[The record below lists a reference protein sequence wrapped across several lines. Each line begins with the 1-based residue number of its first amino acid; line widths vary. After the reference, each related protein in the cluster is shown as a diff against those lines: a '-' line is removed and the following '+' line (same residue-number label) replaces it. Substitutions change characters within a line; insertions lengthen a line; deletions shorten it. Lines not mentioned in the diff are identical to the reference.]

1 MKTPSRDYLFVPG
14 LVSALALIVTT
25 PAAPQHREE
34 TGNGLKY
41 LAQYCVPKDEG
52 SPTAPRLY
60 C

>member
-1 MKTPSRDYLFVPG
+1 METPSTNYLFVLG
-14 LVSALALIVTT
+14 LVSALALIMTT
-25 PAAPQHREE
+25 PAVPQHREE

-41 LAQYCVPKDEG
+41 LAQYCVPKDDG